1 MYEHAWS
8 SESNGRFSSR
18 VEEWM
23 YNAETEIRQ
32 AVAYVD
38 RVVVPEVRREAGG
51 AARVLAGYLERLAD
65 KLHPVDEPGGKQ
77 GL

>member
-1 MYEHAWS
+1 MNAYAS
-8 SESNGRFSSR
+8 SGDVFSRR

-23 YNAETEIRQ
+23 ENAQVEIRH

-38 RVVVPEVRREAGG
+38 RVIVPEVRREGAG
-51 AARVLAGYLERLAD
+51 AARVLARHLERLAD